1 MTLGYVFSLA
11 RIIEA
16 HFEAIAEKEQNIKEK
31 ANTTLSLPSEE
42 ALHVV
47 KGPLDATRHHYTIL
61 SLRTEDLNVKI
72 QENWVEYMRALNAAP
87 LEVVFAGRVD
97 EVSSMIEDVFDIGES
112 NVKSVQVRGTFAE
125 FFEDKKSVEKVLSA
139 TKLPEGGNSHSAY
152 SLYHIEGKVNFE
164 GVGNVTHW
172 TADIERRKRVKC
184 YVQGSGR
191 RKRVLCY
198 VQGIGRR
205 KRKKSVG
212 CDSERRDCALMGA
225 LVFALYNLG
234 HGSFAQGRIWDP
246 RIKSAFHDNTLR
258 ARWF

>member
-16 HFEAIAEKEQNIKEK
+16 RFEAIAEKEQNIKEK
-31 ANTTLSLPSEE
+31 ANTTLSLSN
-42 ALHVV
+42 
-47 KGPLDATRHHYTIL
+47 
-61 SLRTEDLNVKI
+61 LNFKI
-72 QENWVEYMRALNAAP
+72 QENRVEYMRALNAAP

-97 EVSSMIEDVFDIGES
+97 EKCG
-112 NVKSVQVRGTFAE
+112 
-125 FFEDKKSVEKVLSA
+125 KVLSA
-139 TKLPEGGNSHSAY
+139 TKIPEGGNSHLAY
-152 SLYHIEGKVNFE
+152 SPYHIEGKANFE

-172 TADIERRKRVKC
+172 AADVERRKRVKC
-184 YVQGSGR
+184 YVQDSGR

-198 VQGIGRR
+198 VQGSERR

-212 CDSERRDCALMGA
+212 CGSERRDCALMGA
-225 LVFALYNLG
+225 SVFTLYNLG

-258 ARWF
+258 ARWL